1 MDCSSTFTIEALW
14 FVIRNPAWI
23 HFSNMATPLKNYD
36 FSMIVIFFVDENSNF
51 NKQGDLAT
59 KS

>member
-1 MDCSSTFTIEALW
+1 
-14 FVIRNPAWI
+14 
-23 HFSNMATPLKNYD
+23 MATPLKNYD
-36 FSMIVIFFVDENSNF
+36 VTMIGIFLVDENSNF